1 MIQRLPVQPDTTD
14 DYSLAEETA
23 GELLKDNRRLIAEN
37 KALKRLHVLSPTEDI
52 RELPDIIDDGTLDVC
67 HEVFRRIQAEM
78 KSTRYGATFY
88 ARIAFR
94 DCEFLP
100 LETEGCWGDKAFK
113 ATFLPGFSN
122 RGIGINAVYEVEVW
136 QTSPRRYR

>member
-1 MIQRLPVQPDTTD
+1 MIQRLPAQPDPTD

-94 DCEFLP
+94 DCQFLP
-100 LETEGCWGDKAFK
+100 LKSEGNWGDVVFCASY
-113 ATFLPGFSN
+113 LPEFS
-122 RGIGINAVYEVEVW
+122 RGGDRMQAVYEV
-136 QTSPRRYR
+136 TTRRA